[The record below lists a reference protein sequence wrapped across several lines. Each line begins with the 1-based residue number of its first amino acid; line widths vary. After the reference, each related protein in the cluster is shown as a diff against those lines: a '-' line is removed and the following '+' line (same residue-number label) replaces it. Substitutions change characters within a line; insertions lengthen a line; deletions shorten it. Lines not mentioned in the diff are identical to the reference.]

1 MRTICRFSA
10 LCVIAVAAALVPVSC
25 ATNSGLE
32 DGGSTE
38 AGTDTMREPL
48 GRSKDPSKPE
58 YTSNTLIISLNE
70 GYYEEDVYAL
80 AEKYDMEVMYLYQ
93 NFNMCATKLPRDY
106 SDAEFKTLIRQLEKE
121 PLVLAADRDAIM
133 HLY

>member
-1 MRTICRFSA
+1 M
-10 LCVIAVAAALVPVSC
+10 PVSC

-32 DGGSTE
+32 DGGATE
-38 AGTDTMREPL
+38 AGTGTMREPL
-48 GRSKDPSKPE
+48 GRSKNPGKPE

-80 AEKYDMEVMYLYQ
+80 AAKYDMEILYLYQ

-106 SDAEFKTLIRQLEKE
+106 SDAEFATLIKQLKKE
-121 PLVLAADRDAIM
+121 PLVISAERDAIM
-133 HLY
+133 QLYDSGPGLN